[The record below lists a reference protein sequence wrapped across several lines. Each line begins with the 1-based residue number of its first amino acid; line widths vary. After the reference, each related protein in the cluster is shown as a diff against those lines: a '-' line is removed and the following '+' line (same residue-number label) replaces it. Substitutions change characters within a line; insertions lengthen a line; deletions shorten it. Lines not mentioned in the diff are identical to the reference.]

1 MKKILTTAALAV
13 MTAALLTAC
22 GGQQSAST
30 APTSGR
36 QNTPDSTASGAEANP
51 APTATDAVNDCTWR
65 SEGTDVSFDID
76 FREYPKRSAGQGYI
90 ENRDNIALAVGAANE
105 VTPMVYGV
113 DASQF
118 TEPTQI
124 PEGLIPCILAILEEA
139 DWNGSFT
146 GAEDNRAVVYD
157 KIENIGTENGYE
169 VCRFEGNY
177 TFTAN
182 IDCEDHSFAVVGYT
196 VLLKQSGYPVYVLA
210 ADMSDDQANTGSLD
224 KIAHDCIASLR
235 ETA

>member
-1 MKKILTTAALAV
+1 MKKILTTAAAAALA
-13 MTAALLTAC
+13 ASLLTAC
-22 GGQQSAST
+22 GGQQAAST
-30 APTSGR
+30 TPASGS
-36 QNTPDSTASGAEANP
+36 QNAQSSTEAGAEATP
-51 APTATDAVNDCTWR
+51 APAATDAVKDCTWR

-90 ENRDNIALAVGAANE
+90 ENINDIALAVGAADK

-118 TEPTQI
+118 TDPTQV
-124 PEGLIPCILAILEEA
+124 PEGLNPCILEILSGSA
-139 DWNGSFT
+139 WNGGFT
-146 GAEDNRAVVYD
+146 DGENDRAVAFD
-157 KIENIGTENGYE
+157 KIESAGSENGYE

-182 IDCEDHSFAVVGYT
+182 IDREEHSFALVGYT
-196 VLLKQSGYPVYVLA
+196 VLLKQSGYPLYVIA